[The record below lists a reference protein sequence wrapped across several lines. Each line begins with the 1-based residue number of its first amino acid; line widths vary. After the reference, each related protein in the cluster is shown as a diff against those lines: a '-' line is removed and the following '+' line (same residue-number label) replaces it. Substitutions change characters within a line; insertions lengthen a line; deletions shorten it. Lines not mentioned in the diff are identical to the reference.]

1 MHSLDSLL
9 VFYLI
14 VDFALVTLYIYN
26 SVLPPFVAYILLW
39 FFPAELSK
47 ARKDALRPIFSV
59 PAVLRHDPTSTS
71 ILGSQD
77 LATIC
82 DKANKESLALKRV
95 FRPITNRRARFKF
108 GKVSQGRYRGRI
120 GQRT

>member
-1 MHSLDSLL
+1 M
-9 VFYLI
+9 I
-14 VDFALVTLYIYN
+14 VDFALVTLYIYIYFCA
-26 SVLPPFVAYILLW
+26 SPFVAYILFW
-39 FFPAELSK
+39 IFPAELSK

-59 PAVLRHDPTSTS
+59 PAVLRHDPTSSS

-95 FRPITNRRARFKF
+95 FRPIRDRRARFKF
-108 GKVSQGRYRGRI
+108 GKVSQGRYRGRT